1 MITGII
7 SINICFGLF
16 GSADRAKKLLRKIYK
31 ITSEHG
37 GIIAESN
44 DPYRTKIK
52 EHLDYHKLN
61 ENRGR
66 MPGQLRIRARYTPRF
81 DYAMVS
87 KQETILKGIGW
98 MIKRFLDS
106 DCLHRNNRKR
116 GRLF

>member
-1 MITGII
+1 M
-7 SINICFGLF
+7 
-16 GSADRAKKLLRKIYK
+16 
-31 ITSEHG
+31 TSEHG

>member
-1 MITGII
+1 M
-7 SINICFGLF
+7 
-16 GSADRAKKLLRKIYK
+16 
-31 ITSEHG
+31 TSEHG

-81 DYAMVS
+81 DYAMVCNKTGNHS
-87 KQETILKGIGW
+87 QRNW
-98 MIKRFLDS
+98 LD
-106 DCLHRNNRKR
+106 DKEIP
-116 GRLF
+116 